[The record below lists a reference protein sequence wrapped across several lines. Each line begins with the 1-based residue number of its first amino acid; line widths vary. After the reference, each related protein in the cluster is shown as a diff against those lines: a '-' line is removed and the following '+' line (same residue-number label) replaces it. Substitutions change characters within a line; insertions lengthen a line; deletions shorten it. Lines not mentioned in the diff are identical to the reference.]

1 MKKLA
6 DTARILVA
14 SDVVSDAELVRK
26 LLRDEFEKISLSTD
40 ADRSVEDF
48 ERFKPDVLV
57 LAFNS
62 LEKAERYYLGLYRLS
77 TAVHGLPHRTVILC
91 NKDDLKRVYELCKR
105 EYFDDYILFWPL
117 THDAPRLPMAVF
129 HALRQMNVERSM
141 PASMTQLAAQA
152 RRIAELESALAQYMA
167 RGHDRVDTVHRTLR
181 DAEHHIGAAL
191 EEFSRSLSQSSS
203 VEVKDR
209 ARFEQAFDQLRI
221 RYIEPELKNAT
232 DAVEPVRAWAGDF
245 AHALSPQIES
255 ARSLQKLAEQFRPVV
270 LIVDDDEFQRR
281 LLGEFLS
288 AENLQPLFAASGIEA
303 IGILRKHRPDII
315 LMDFD
320 LPGLNGVEA
329 TRRIRSVEQFADI
342 PVLIITG
349 HSERNIV
356 IESRNAGASGFVVK
370 PVDKVRLLDKIQ
382 RTLQTASERRSAT
395 P

>member
-1 MKKLA
+1 MKQLA

-26 LLRDEFEKISLSTD
+26 LLRDEFERISLSTD
-40 ADRSVEDF
+40 ADQLVEDF

-129 HALRQMNVERSM
+129 HALRQMNIDRSM
-141 PASMTQLAAQA
+141 PASVTQLAAQA
-152 RRIAELESALAQYMA
+152 RRIAELESALEQYMA
-167 RGHDRVDTVHRTLR
+167 SGHERVDTVQRTLR

-191 EEFSRSLSQSSS
+191 AEFSRSLGESGNI
-203 VEVKDR
+203 EVKDR
-209 ARFEQAFDQLRI
+209 ARFDQEFQQLRI
-221 RYIEPELKNAT
+221 LHIDPELKNAT
-232 DAVEPVRAWAGDF
+232 DAVEPVRVWAGDF
-245 AHALSPQIES
+245 ARALSPQIES
-255 ARSLQKLAEQFRPVV
+255 ARSLQKLAEQFKPVV

-288 AENLQPLFAASGIEA
+288 AENLQPLFAASGAEA

-329 TRRIRSVEQFADI
+329 TRQIKSVEHFADI

-356 IESRNAGASGFVVK
+356 IESRNAGASDFVVK
-370 PVDKVRLLDKIQ
+370 PVDKVRLLAKIQ
-382 RTLQTASERRSAT
+382 RILQIASELRSA
-395 P
+395 PP